1 MEKEGEY
8 GLQVTDLTPEIAKDL
23 NVNRETAVVVVGVRR
38 FKGSRVQRFWVQRV
52 QSFNPER

>member
-38 FKGSRVQRFWVQRV
+38 FKGSGFKGFNPSTR
-52 QSFNPER
+52 NPER